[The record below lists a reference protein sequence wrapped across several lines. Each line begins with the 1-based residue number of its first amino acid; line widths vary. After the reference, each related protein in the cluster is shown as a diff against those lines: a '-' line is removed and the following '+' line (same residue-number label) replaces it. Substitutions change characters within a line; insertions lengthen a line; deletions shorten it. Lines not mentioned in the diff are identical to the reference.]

1 MVFEGEKG
9 LLCKSFHLFKIFQ
22 EGRRK
27 NARASSAKGFKVRTK
42 P

>member
-22 EGRRK
+22 EGIRK